1 MDEMQSKE
9 IDGEFEVVSDPPTF
23 VHVTQQKQKAEFAG
37 LSNDLLYRFR
47 VVARNRNFEVESE
60 WTRKVRPDRNK
71 TKRQFKEDKERVIDE
86 IMKKRREFGAK
97 TDNEANKPNGRRKRF
112 EKTRSAARKKQKIG
126 SSLSPPRRRKPKTK
140 KKAVAKAKVQK
151 KKKEEDADDLLMN
164 QLYLELSKSDGNAD
178 DDLDLD
184 LDQMT
189 AVMLSDLEYFKSN
202 AL

>member
-1 MDEMQSKE
+1 M
-9 IDGEFEVVSDPPTF
+9 
-23 VHVTQQKQKAEFAG
+23 
-37 LSNDLLYRFR
+37 
-47 VVARNRNFEVESE
+47 
-60 WTRKVRPDRNK
+60 
-71 TKRQFKEDKERVIDE
+71 IDE

-126 SSLSPPRRRKPKTK
+126 SSLSPPRRMMPKAK

-151 KKKEEDADDLLMN
+151 KMKEEEDADDLLMN